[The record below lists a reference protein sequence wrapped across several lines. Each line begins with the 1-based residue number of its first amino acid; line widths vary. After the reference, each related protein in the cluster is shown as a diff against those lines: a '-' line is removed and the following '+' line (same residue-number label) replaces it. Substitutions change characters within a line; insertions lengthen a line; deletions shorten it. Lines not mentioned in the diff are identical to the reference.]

1 MDEQDRTDSGRPNRS
16 TINRTTANRSG
27 AGRPASGGV
36 GGDRTTANRSGIDR
50 PTAGRTG
57 ADRATANRPGTGRT
71 TANRSSAERTTANRN
86 GSDRTV
92 NTTANRLSADRT
104 AQSRTGGSRSTPN
117 RTAASRSNPNRPDA
131 DVRKKKPASKRRRR
145 KNRGLLIFILIIIMI
160 GLVGAAF
167 LWKRYS
173 PSKETVNLEEYYG
186 IEQEGQIA
194 IIVNDKVVP
203 ANGRIID
210 GEPYIEYSVVRD
222 YLNSRFY
229 WDPNENVMLYT
240 LPKDMI
246 SVGVGSK
253 EYSVSK
259 ETNSTDYVILKTEG
273 STAYIA
279 LDFIQ
284 QYTNLDYKVYENP
297 NRITI
302 ISDWGETTVAS
313 IKRDT
318 QIRYQA
324 GVKSPVLTDVKKK
337 EQVTVIENEGGWK
350 KVRTEDGFIGYVQ
363 KSALRNEKKE
373 TTSRPFEE
381 EAFTNISKDYT
392 INLAWHQV
400 TNETANSTVL
410 ETIAST
416 KGLTTISPTWFNV
429 KNVNGDLESI
439 ASTDYVNYAH
449 QSKIEVWAA
458 IRDFDGGIDSFEET
472 YEMLSY
478 TSRRDNL
485 TNQLIAAALQSG
497 IDGINVDFEKV
508 SEESGEHYIQF
519 IRELSV
525 KCRQNGLVLS
535 VDNYVP
541 QGYTEHYEFKEQGIV
556 ADYVI
561 IMGYDEHYGSSPVAG
576 SVASYTFVKDGIK
589 QMIKD
594 VPNEKVIN
602 AMPFYTRLWAE
613 VPKTAEELAAE
624 EGTEAAQY
632 PMKVT
637 SEALGMA
644 EAETRLA
651 EAGVTAAWDNETK
664 QDYATWEG
672 SDGVTYKI
680 WLENAASL
688 EEKLKLMKDNKLGG
702 TAAWK
707 LGFEKPEIWDLILK
721 YVN

>member
-1 MDEQDRTDSGRPNRS
+1 MDEQNRTDGGRPKRQTAGS
-16 TINRTTANRSG
+16 RTSANRAG
-27 AGRPASGGV
+27 AGRPAPQRA
-36 GGDRTTANRSGIDR
+36 GDDRISANRSGTDR
-50 PTAGRTG
+50 TAAGRAQTGRTAANRAG
-57 ADRATANRPGTGRT
+57 ADGSAAGRPQTGRTSANRAGADGTTAKRPQAGRT
-71 TANRSSAERTTANRN
+71 TADRTGKGQTAANRPKS
-86 GSDRTV
+86 GR
-92 NTTANRLSADRT
+92 
-104 AQSRTGGSRSTPN
+104 P
-117 RTAASRSNPNRPDA
+117 NPNRPDA
-131 DVRKKKPASKRRRR
+131 DRRKKKPASKRRRR
-145 KNRGLLIFILIIIMI
+145 RNRGLLIFILIILII
-160 GLVGAAF
+160 GLAGAAF

-173 PSKETVNLEEYYG
+173 PSKETANLEEYYG
-186 IEQEGQIA
+186 IEQEGQVA
-194 IIVNDKVVP
+194 VIVNNEVVP
-203 ANGRIID
+203 ANGKIID

-284 QYTNLDYKVYENP
+284 QYTNLDYKVYEEP
-297 NRITI
+297 NRVMIV
-302 ISDWGETTVAS
+302 SDWGETTVAS

-324 GVKSPVLTDVKKK
+324 GVKSPVLTEVQKKD
-337 EQVTVIENEGGWK
+337 QVTVIENEGDWK
-350 KVRTEDGFIGYVQ
+350 KVRSEDGFIGYVQ
-363 KSALRNEKKE
+363 KSALRGEKKE

-381 EAFTNISKDYT
+381 EVFTNISKDYT

-400 TNETANSTVL
+400 TNETANASVL
-410 ETIAST
+410 ETIANT
-416 KGLTTISPTWFNV
+416 KGLTTISPTWFHV

-458 IRDFDGGIDSFEET
+458 VRDFDGGIDSFEET
-472 YEMLSY
+472 YETLSY

-485 TNQLIAAALQSG
+485 TNQLVASALQSG

-508 SEESGEHYIQF
+508 SEECGEHYIQF

-541 QGYTEHYEFKEQGIV
+541 QGYTEHFEFKEQGMV

-561 IMGYDEHYGSSPVAG
+561 IMGYDEHYGGSPVAG
-576 SVASYTFVKDGIK
+576 PVASYSFVKDGIEK
-589 QMIKD
+589 MLED
-594 VPNEKVIN
+594 VPAEKVIN

-613 VPKTAEELAAE
+613 VPKTAEELAAD
-624 EGTEAAQY
+624 EGTDAAAF

-651 EAGVTAAWDNETK
+651 EAGVSAAWDDEKK

-672 SDGVTYKI
+672 SDGVTYEI

-688 EEKLKLMKDNKLGG
+688 EEKLKLMKEYKLAG

-707 LGFEKPEIWDLILK
+707 LGFEKPEIWDLILR

>member
-1 MDEQDRTDSGRPNRS
+1 MDEQNKTDSGRPNRS
-16 TINRTTANRSG
+16 TGNRANANRSG
-27 AGRPASGGV
+27 TERPA
-36 GGDRTTANRSGIDR
+36 
-50 PTAGRTG
+50 AGRT
-57 ADRATANRPGTGRT
+57 TVNRTGTGRT
-71 TANRSSAERTTANRN
+71 TANRSSAGR
-86 GSDRTV
+86 S
-92 NTTANRLSADRT
+92 SADRT
-104 AQSRTGGSRSTPN
+104 TAGRSSANRTTAGRSGGSRTTAGRPAAGRPN
-117 RTAASRSNPNRPDA
+117 SNRPDA
-131 DVRKKKPASKRRRR
+131 EVRRKKPASKRRRR
-145 KNRGLLIFILIIIMI
+145 RNRGLLIFILIIIVI
-160 GLVGAAF
+160 GLAGAAL

-173 PSKETVNLEEYYG
+173 PSKETANLEEYYG
-186 IEQEGQIA
+186 IEQEGQVA
-194 IIVNDKVVP
+194 VIVNNEVVP

-210 GEPYIEYSVVRD
+210 GEPYIEYSTVRD

-246 SVGVGSK
+246 SVGVGSR

-284 QYTNLDYKVYENP
+284 QYTNLDYKVYEDP
-297 NRITI
+297 NRVMIV
-302 ISDWGETTVAS
+302 SDWGETSVAAV
-313 IKRDT
+313 KRDT

-324 GVKSPVLTDVKKK
+324 GVKSPILTNIKKK
-337 EQVTVIENEGGWK
+337 DQVTVIENEGDWK
-350 KVRTEDGFIGYVQ
+350 KVRSEDGFIGYVQ
-363 KSALRNEKKE
+363 NSALRNEKTE
-373 TTSRPFEE
+373 TISRPFEE

-410 ETIAST
+410 ETIANT

-429 KNVNGDLESI
+429 RNVNGDLESI
-439 ASTDYVNYAH
+439 ASSDYVNYAH

-458 IRDFDGGIDSFEET
+458 VRDFDGGIASFEET
-472 YEMLSY
+472 YEVLRY
-478 TSRRDNL
+478 TSRRENL

-497 IDGINVDFEKV
+497 IDGINVDFEMV
-508 SEESGEHYIQF
+508 SEECGEHYIQF

-541 QGYTEHYEFKEQGIV
+541 QGYTEHFAFEEQGIV

-576 SVASYTFVKDGIK
+576 SVASYGFVKDGIER
-589 QMIKD
+589 MLET
-594 VPNEKVIN
+594 VPSEKVIN

-613 VPKTAEELAAE
+613 VPKTEEELAAE

-651 EAGVTAAWDNETK
+651 EAGVTASWDDEKK
-664 QDYATWEG
+664 QDYATWQG
-672 SDGVTYKI
+672 SDGVTYEI

-688 EEKLKLMKDNKLGG
+688 EAKLQLMKEYKLAG